1 MKDQTRESGGREHPM
16 AQQHTGE
23 MRQGNEAADDR
34 FARESFTFR
43 RMRPWQM
50 WSIGGIAVVALAVAF
65 LAG

>member
-1 MKDQTRESGGREHPM
+1 M